1 MTQPLKRGEPYHVKN
16 SMRTRFSIFVVSILS
31 RFPPLKQLVSY
42 LYYNLTILMYRWR
55 VERLMKRHGSEFDI
69 DKIYWVNPEV
79 IRYASLKEFSI
90 YKDKG
95 KTIGGSWDKLEK
107 KFEHLDVY
115 IAFKE
120 RFVEGKDW
128 EDTIFYQRVL
138 GNISNGKILW
148 GCQNKSDLNRRCE
161 NLDALFRNIKNT
173 GYKSRSEMLS
183 EENTLAPILVED
195 EIAVNIGRNGDLLF
209 NNGAHRLT
217 IAKLLGIQRIPVKIT
232 VRHSQWVNF
241 VSQVLLF
248 AKSRPAGELYQ
259 PITHPDLQYLPSS
272 HDSEYD
278 EFNRFDMI
286 RKELSVEGGRLLDIG
301 ANWGYFC
308 HKFEEIGFDCYA
320 VEIERVNLYFLEK
333 LKRAENRR
341 FKIINKSIFEYQDIE
356 NSSFDVV
363 LALNIFHHFLKDRA
377 SYYKLIDL
385 LGKLK
390 LGEMYFQ
397 PHCLGE
403 PQMEGAYKNYSE
415 EEFVKFILEA
425 SKLTK
430 AELIGATQDG
440 RKLYKLH

>member
-1 MTQPLKRGEPYHVKN
+1 
-16 SMRTRFSIFVVSILS
+16 
-31 RFPPLKQLVSY
+31 
-42 LYYNLTILMYRWR
+42 
-55 VERLMKRHGSEFDI
+55 
-69 DKIYWVNPEV
+69 
-79 IRYASLKEFSI
+79 
-90 YKDKG
+90 
-95 KTIGGSWDKLEK
+95 
-107 KFEHLDVY
+107 
-115 IAFKE
+115 
-120 RFVEGKDW
+120 
-128 EDTIFYQRVL
+128 
-138 GNISNGKILW
+138 
-148 GCQNKSDLNRRCE
+148 
-161 NLDALFRNIKNT
+161 
-173 GYKSRSEMLS
+173 
-183 EENTLAPILVED
+183 
-195 EIAVNIGRNGDLLF
+195 
-209 NNGAHRLT
+209 
-217 IAKLLGIQRIPVKIT
+217 
-232 VRHSQWVNF
+232 
-241 VSQVLLF
+241 
-248 AKSRPAGELYQ
+248 
-259 PITHPDLQYLPSS
+259 
-272 HDSEYD
+272 
-278 EFNRFDMI
+278 MI